1 MFHGLFVITA
11 KSTIRALNVKQKGT
25 CMVYDVHLDVFEGPL
40 DLLLRL
46 IRKNDLEINE
56 IKIAEITSEYLSYL
70 DLMQNLNI
78 DVAGAFIV
86 MASTLMQIKVRAF
99 LPFDNNKES
108 KEEYPLDQLDQL
120 KNRLL
125 EYQKYKEVGKL
136 LSYKIMENPQIYYRP
151 ATVIDKQDF
160 VLDAT
165 IFDLMSSFCK
175 ALTALPKNIK
185 EIIYQEIPI
194 EAKIREILDAL
205 EGKQYISFTEILK
218 MQSAKMALIV
228 SFIAVLELVKN
239 KQIIAKQS
247 ELFSEIR
254 IYRVY
259 NESGSKLE
267 EENADV
273 FQLVEKEKI
282 NDAQSMAKI

>member
-1 MFHGLFVITA
+1 
-11 KSTIRALNVKQKGT
+11 
-25 CMVYDVHLDVFEGPL
+25 MVYDVHLDVFEGPL
-40 DLLLRL
+40 DLLLHL
-46 IRKNDLEINE
+46 IRKNDIEIND
-56 IKIAEITSEYLSYL
+56 IKIAEITAEYLSYL

-86 MASTLMQIKVRAF
+86 MASTLMQIKARSL
-99 LPFDNNKES
+99 LPFDNNKNEES
-108 KEEYPLDQLDQL
+108 KEEDPLDQL

-136 LSYKIMENPQIYYRP
+136 LSYKIMENSQIYYRP
-151 ATVIDKQDF
+151 APVIDKQNF

-165 IFDLMSSFCK
+165 IFDLMSSFRE
-175 ALTALPKNIK
+175 ALAGICENVK

-194 EAKIREILDAL
+194 ETKIREILDVL

-218 MQSAKMALIV
+218 MQDTKRSLIV

-239 KQIIAKQS
+239 KQIVAKQS

-259 NESGSKLE
+259 SEAKSQLKQENE
-267 EENADV
+267 NV
-273 FQLVEKEKI
+273 FQLAQKEKTD
-282 NDAQSMAKI
+282 DAQVAVKI

>member
-1 MFHGLFVITA
+1 
-11 KSTIRALNVKQKGT
+11 
-25 CMVYDVHLDVFEGPL
+25 MVYDVHIDVFEGPL
-40 DLLLRL
+40 DLLLHL
-46 IRKNDLEINE
+46 IRKNDIEINE
-56 IKIAEITSEYLSYL
+56 IKIAEITAEYISYL

-86 MASTLMQIKVRAF
+86 MASTLMQIKARSL
-99 LPFDNNKES
+99 LPFDDNKES
-108 KEEYPLDQLDQL
+108 KEEYPLDQL
-120 KNRLL
+120 KSRLL

-136 LSYKIMENPQIYYRP
+136 LSYKIMENSQIYYRP
-151 ATVIDKQDF
+151 APVIDKQDF

-165 IFDLMSSFCK
+165 IFDLMSSFRK
-175 ALTALPKNIK
+175 ALAGICENVK

-194 EAKIREILDAL
+194 ETKIREILDIL

-218 MQSAKMALIV
+218 MQSTKRSLIV

-239 KQIIAKQS
+239 KQIVAKQS

-259 NESGSKLE
+259 SESESRLKQKNE
-267 EENADV
+267 NV
-273 FQLVEKEKI
+273 FQLAQKEKT
-282 NDAQSMAKI
+282 NDTQVVAKI